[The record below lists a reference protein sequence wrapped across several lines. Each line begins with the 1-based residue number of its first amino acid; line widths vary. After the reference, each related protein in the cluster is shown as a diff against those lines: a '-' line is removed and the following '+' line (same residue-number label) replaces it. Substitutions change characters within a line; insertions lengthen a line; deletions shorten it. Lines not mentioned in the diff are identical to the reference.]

1 MLLAL
6 KGTEHEWLGTLL
18 EIFNRG
24 DLDAYG
30 QILPRLL
37 QQPDLAARQL
47 FLRQKISMMALVEML
62 FRRDAGDRRVTF
74 DAISVHI
81 RLPRDEVHARK
92 PGLLTARMHART
104 HSARIGR
111 RAFCQVEHLL
121 MKSMSLGLVR
131 AVRLHRTPT
140 PNPNPCSHV
149 TQYLTACTYARTQTL
164 DEVDSA
170 AEIAWVQPRILDRS
184 QIGSLA
190 TRLHSWSDSVSNLVT
205 SMRTEAPELFAA

>member
-1 MLLAL
+1 MSVCPAQLSHEVLLAL

-81 RLPRDEVHARK
+81 RLPRDEVKCANHK
-92 PGLLTARMHART
+92 GTP
-104 HSARIGR
+104 R
-111 RAFCQVEHLL
+111 RAHADPACIGG
-121 MKSMSLGLVR
+121 LGVVR
-131 AVRLHRTPT
+131 AARWST
-140 PNPNPCSHV
+140 CS
-149 TQYLTACTYARTQTL
+149 
-164 DEVDSA
+164 
-170 AEIAWVQPRILDRS
+170 
-184 QIGSLA
+184 
-190 TRLHSWSDSVSNLVT
+190 
-205 SMRTEAPELFAA
+205 